1 MILDRNLDKIKHIKT
16 QIVTEDRFKAQN
28 IECRYIPTR
37 ILFNHQEKTCIENER
52 NKAQKNKPFLFD
64 GKLFHIQNQKLQ
76 DSKIIFSMCIS
87 SFEEYVGLLVMSS
100 MGCFVKIILSGPCQ

>member
-1 MILDRNLDKIKHIKT
+1 MVLDRNLDKIKHKKT
-16 QIVTEDRFKAQN
+16 QIVAEDRFKAQN

-64 GKLFHIQNQKLQ
+64 GKLFHIQNQKLAGFKDNFFNVYLQ
-76 DSKIIFSMCIS
+76 F
-87 SFEEYVGLLVMSS
+87 
-100 MGCFVKIILSGPCQ
+100 